1 MPSGFTQHK
10 LAFKGATIMNI
21 QRYNAADLNTLMDK
35 ITRNSIGMEEYFDRL
50 FKLHETQTN
59 YPPYNLIQVNNV
71 ESHLE
76 IALAGFK
83 KGEVNVFTEYG
94 KLFVEGQ
101 REDTE
106 SEKTFIYKGV
116 ASRSFKRAWTLS
128 DDTEVRDVTFEDG
141 LLRIVLGKIVPDHH
155 QRKDYL

>member
-1 MPSGFTQHK
+1 
-10 LAFKGATIMNI
+10 MNF
-21 QRYNAADLNTLMDK
+21 QRYTAADLPALMDK
-35 ITRNSIGMEEYFDRL
+35 INKHSIGMDEYFDRL
-50 FKLHETQTN
+50 FKLHETTTN

>member
-1 MPSGFTQHK
+1 
-10 LAFKGATIMNI
+10 MNI
-21 QRYNAADLNTLMDK
+21 QRYTAADLNTLMDK
-35 ITRNSIGMEEYFDRL
+35 ITRNSIGMDEYFDRL
-50 FKLHETQTN
+50 FNLHETTKN

-106 SEKTFIYKGV
+106 SEKTFIHKGL
-116 ASRSFKRAWTLS
+116 AQRSFQRAWTLS
-128 DDTEVRDVTFEDG
+128 DDTEVREVTFEDG
-141 LLRIVLGKIVPDHH
+141 LLRIVLGKIVPEHH
-155 QRKDYL
+155 SRKNYL

>member
-1 MPSGFTQHK
+1 MTN
-10 LAFKGATIMNI
+10 LT
-21 QRYNAADLNTLMDK
+21 RYRTADLPTLLDR
-35 ITRNSIGMEEYFDRL
+35 ITRNSIGMDEYFDRL
-50 FKLHETQTN
+50 FNLHETQTN
-59 YPPYNLIQVNNV
+59 YPPHNLIQVNNV

-128 DDTEVRDVTFEDG
+128 DDTEVREVTFEDG
-141 LLRIVLGKIVPDHH
+141 LLRIVLGKIIPEHH
-155 QRKDYL
+155 ARKDYL

>member
-1 MPSGFTQHK
+1 MNN
-10 LAFKGATIMNI
+10 LA
-21 QRYNAADLNTLMDK
+21 RYTAADLPALMDR
-35 ITRNSIGMEEYFDRL
+35 ITRNSIGMDEYFDRL
-50 FKLHETQTN
+50 FNLHETTKN
-59 YPPYNLIQVNNV
+59 YPPYNLIQINNV

-106 SEKTFIYKGV
+106 SEKTFIHKGL
-116 ASRSFKRAWTLS
+116 AQRSFQRAWTLS
-128 DDTEVRDVTFEDG
+128 DDTEVREVTFEDG
-141 LLRIVLGKIVPDHH
+141 LLRIVLGKIVPEHH
-155 QRKDYL
+155 SRKDYL

>member
-1 MPSGFTQHK
+1 MTN
-10 LAFKGATIMNI
+10 LT
-21 QRYNAADLNTLMDK
+21 RYTVADLPSLMDR
-35 ITRNSIGMEEYFDRL
+35 IARNSIGMDDYFERVLDV
-50 FKLHETQTN
+50 HNTSTN

-83 KGEVNVFTEYG
+83 KEEVNVFTEYG

-101 REDTE
+101 KSDTE
-106 SEKTFIYKGV
+106 TDWTFIHKGV

-128 DDTEVRDVTFEDG
+128 DDTEVREVSFEDG
-141 LLRIVLGKIVPDHH
+141 LLRIVLGKVVPEHH
-155 QRKDYL
+155 ARKDYL

>member
-1 MPSGFTQHK
+1 
-10 LAFKGATIMNI
+10 MNF
-21 QRYNAADLNTLMDK
+21 QRYTAADLPALMEVINK
-35 ITRNSIGMEEYFDRL
+35 HSIGMDEYFDRI
-50 FKLHETQTN
+50 FKLHETSTN
-59 YPPYNLIQVNNV
+59 YPPYNLVQVNNV

-101 REDTE
+101 KEDTE
-106 SEKTFIYKGV
+106 SEKTFIHKGL

-141 LLRIVLGKIVPDHH
+141 LLRIVLGKVVPEHH
-155 QRKDYL
+155 ARKDYL